1 MRTLYELPA
10 STPDLSLGDPLQIV
24 INFNVLL
31 QKCKVFHL
39 LKEQSAIY
47 CTLTLFSELIDWIYF
62 MRKISVFLLTVLAA
76 FSIHSSG
83 VYATEADTATVEN
96 VSDHTEETLDNSA
109 EESDITESTTSE
121 DSSETSETDDKT
133 EPSAEKNTAD
143 DGLHGW
149 PKAPDVS
156 SGAAI
161 LMDADTGAVLYEE
174 NAKERNYPAST
185 TKIMTGLLV
194 ARNSALSEDVTFS
207 GEASGSVEEGDATLY
222 MKTGETISVD
232 QALHGLLLYSANE
245 VAYGLAEHV
254 SGTLDDFVDLM
265 NKTAKEAGTLDTHFA
280 NASGLFDEDHYSTVY
295 DMALIARM
303 CFNNP
308 TFLAIDS
315 ETNYTIPATNKT
327 DSPRSFQN
335 RNLLLPGRDYG
346 YDYCVGGKTGYV
358 PEGGHTYVAYAEKN
372 GMRLIA
378 VCFKS
383 TADERFTD
391 AKNLFEWGFNNFSKV
406 SLTGTGLVAPYS
418 GSTLIDS
425 ERYDTYKINRDFTGT
440 FVTLPTSASL
450 ADIDV
455 ITDEDYGVKTEEG
468 HVNIPVIFSYDGHT
482 AGTAQLS
489 FKSAAADNANVS
501 QLPIRA
507 VEKTEDTVKPIVNK
521 AFVIDLR
528 ILIGIGAALLGI
540 YFIFL
545 AKNRGSERRARKK
558 QLQKRKR
565 KFYSN

>member
-1 MRTLYELPA
+1 
-10 STPDLSLGDPLQIV
+10 
-24 INFNVLL
+24 
-31 QKCKVFHL
+31 
-39 LKEQSAIY
+39 
-47 CTLTLFSELIDWIYF
+47 
-62 MRKISVFLLTVLAA
+62 MRKISLFLMALISAISMQTFTAT
-76 FSIHSSG
+76 
-83 VYATEADTATVEN
+83 ATEA
-96 VSDHTEETLDNSA
+96 VSDDTTQETDV
-109 EESDITESTTSE
+109 SE
-121 DSSETSETDDKT
+121 GSETSGDEKDEDDTEDSGSSSDDKK
-133 EPSAEKNTAD
+133 EEKTSGQD
-143 DGLHGW
+143 DLAGW
-149 PKAPDVS
+149 PEPPSIV

-174 NAKERNYPAST
+174 NSRERNYPAST

-207 GEASGSVEEGDATLY
+207 SEAANSVEEGDATLY
-222 MKTGETISVD
+222 MKTGEVLNVD
-232 QALHGLLLYSANE
+232 QALHGLLLHSANE

-254 SGTLDDFVDLM
+254 AGSMEDFVDLM

-280 NASGLFDEDHYSTVY
+280 NASGLYDDDHYSTAY

-327 DSPRSFQN
+327 DESRSFKN
-335 RNLLLPGRDYG
+335 RNLLLPGMDYG
-346 YDYCVGGKTGYV
+346 YENCVGGKTGYV

-378 VCFKS
+378 VCFQS
-383 TADERFTD
+383 NADDRFKD
-391 AKNLFEWGFNNFSKV
+391 AKTLFEWGFNNFSKV
-406 SLTGTGLVAPYS
+406 SLIGTGLVTPYS
-418 GSTLIDS
+418 GTSLIDS
-425 ERYDTYKINRDFTGT
+425 DRYDTYRVSRDFTGA

-450 ADIDV
+450 SDV
-455 ITDEDYGVKTEEG
+455 DVSPDNDYKFTAENGEVT
-468 HVNIPVIFSYDGHT
+468 IPVVFSYKGHT
-482 AGTAQLS
+482 AGTAALS
-489 FKSAAADNANVS
+489 FDSAAADESNVS
-501 QLPIRA
+501 QLPIKA
-507 VEKTEDTVKPIVNK
+507 AKKSDSVAKPVVNN

-528 ILIGIGAALLGI
+528 ILIGIGAALLGL

-545 AKNRGSERRARKK
+545 ARGKGAERRARKK